1 MRIENLSIGFFHSN
15 AFKTALK
22 PMSFQVQKG
31 KTFALI
37 GESGSGKTLSALS
50 ILQLLPNNAQI
61 VSGAIFL
68 NQHNLLDFNH
78 RQMQQI
84 RGRKIAM
91 IFQEPNAALNPVLNI
106 QTQLEEVLNAHFVFN
121 ASEKKR
127 RIAQILENVGLNH
140 IPNILKKYP
149 FELSGGMKQR
159 VMIAAALLGEPDFLI
174 ADEPTTALD
183 VTVQAQILALIK
195 TIQEKTQMGILLI
208 THDLGV
214 VAQMAD
220 DVGVLYQ
227 GQLLEVAS
235 KKAFFQHP
243 QNAYSQHLISRAQ
256 VPNKI
261 QKSTVNEKIILK
273 IKHFNVEYPIYKG
286 IFKRQVGKVCAVH
299 NVAFNLKQGKTL
311 ALVGESGSG
320 KSSLGKAL
328 MRLIAFQGEIETFE
342 NARLQMIFQDPFG
355 AFNPRWNV
363 EKILQEGLKAQG
375 KKASKQELLQWLNR
389 VGLPD
394 VLNRYPHEFSGGQ
407 RQRLAIARA
416 LLVQPQILIL
426 DEPTSALD
434 LNIQAQILTLLEELQ
449 QQHNLTY
456 LFITHNFS
464 VVRQMADEIAVLYL
478 GHLVEWGSAKEILN
492 HPKHPYTQL
501 LLNSVPQLSDQAPR
515 DWSLAKALPMEN
527 VQAACPFYARCPKA
541 TNICAEKIPMMIHQK
556 NQHFAC
562 HLL

>member
-394 VLNRYPHEFSGGQ
+394 VLNHYPHEFSGGQ

-515 DWSLAKALPMEN
+515 DLSLANALPMEN
-527 VQAACPFYARCPKA
+527 FQAACPFYARCPKA
-541 TNICAEKIPMMIHQK
+541 TNICVEKIPMMIHQK